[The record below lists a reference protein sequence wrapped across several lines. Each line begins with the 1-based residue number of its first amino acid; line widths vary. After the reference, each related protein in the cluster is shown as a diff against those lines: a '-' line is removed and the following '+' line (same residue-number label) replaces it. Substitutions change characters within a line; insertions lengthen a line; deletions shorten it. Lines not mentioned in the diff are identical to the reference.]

1 MRPTRV
7 IFHANAYFFFPTRA
21 PQIYQK
27 SLKWLVSISAAISF
41 FHLSTMKP
49 LLWHMNNMPLIIVAH
64 SKVLLALIRIKGH
77 TPNPND
83 LIELN
88 VPRFK
93 HSNAAVDALKKA
105 YNLVSEAELLW
116 MIEGI
121 VVNGIRWFKGSGRSV
136 SISIM

>member
-1 MRPTRV
+1 
-7 IFHANAYFFFPTRA
+7 
-21 PQIYQK
+21 
-27 SLKWLVSISAAISF
+27 
-41 FHLSTMKP
+41 
-49 LLWHMNNMPLIIVAH
+49 MPLIIVAH

-105 YNLVSEAELLW
+105 YNLVSEAALLW
-116 MIEGI
+116 RKKCMIEGI
-121 VVNGIRWFKGSGRSV
+121 VVNGIRWFKDSGRSV

>member
-1 MRPTRV
+1 MQML
-7 IFHANAYFFFPTRA
+7 IFFFPTRA

-105 YNLVSEAELLW
+105 YNLVSEAALLW
-116 MIEGI
+116 RKKCMIEGI